1 MYSIIYAL
9 IAIIVA
15 PSVGVWLYREYDAYE
30 RQDYILAIAA
40 GALWPITIALCVL
53 LNGLDMFKRLCIYI
67 SDCMDE
73 AEAKRLEKEASKSKE
88 P

>member
-30 RQDYILAIAA
+30 RQDYMLAIAA
-40 GALWPITIALCVL
+40 GALWPITIALCAL
-53 LNGLDMFKRLCIYI
+53 LKSLDMFKSLCIYI
-67 SDCMDE
+67 SNYMDE
-73 AEAKRLEKEASKSKE
+73 AEEKRLRKETAKSKE
-88 P
+88 L